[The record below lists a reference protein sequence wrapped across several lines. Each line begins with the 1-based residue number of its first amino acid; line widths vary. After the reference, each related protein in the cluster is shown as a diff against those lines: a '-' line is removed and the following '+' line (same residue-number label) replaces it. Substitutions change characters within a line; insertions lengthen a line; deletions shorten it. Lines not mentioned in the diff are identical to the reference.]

1 MKVNEVDKKFV
12 WHPYTQMRDWNNSN
26 NKVIVRGKGFYLIDS
41 DGKRYLDGIASMWCN
56 VWGHSTNSVIQR
68 MVRQLQTLPHS
79 TLFGLGNA
87 PSAKFAERFI
97 KIARGMHK
105 IFYSDNGS
113 TAIEIAMKMALQYWR
128 NNGKCEKTRFIS
140 LINGYH
146 GDTVGAMSLGYIAK
160 FFDAYKPLLT
170 RVYKAPSPSIANG
183 EPMAEKDFVEYCVE
197 RTEKILKK
205 YSSKCSA
212 LVMESGA
219 QIAGGVN
226 IYPPNYQRKISDLCR
241 KYDVLLILDEIAT
254 GLGRLG
260 NMVEYVAQESI
271 PDMVCFG
278 KSLTAGYFPLAITAT
293 TCKVFDAFLGDYS
306 ENKQFYHGH
315 TFTGNPI
322 GCTAALANLDLYH
335 KTNLIRQIRR
345 NSKYLGKRLQQF
357 KESSIVV
364 NIRHKG
370 LLAGIE
376 LSWKGKPISAIKDK
390 GTINYYIMQQ
400 SLKQGV
406 FIRPVGNIMIIVPPL
421 AINKDDLEKLLNV
434 QLSIVKK
441 IEKNITANF

>member
-1 MKVNEVDKKFV
+1 LKVSEVDKKFV
-12 WHPYTQMRDWNNSN
+12 WHPYTQMKDWNNSN

-41 DGKRYLDGIASMWCN
+41 EGKRYLDGIANMWCN

-68 MVRQLQTLPHS
+68 MVRQVQTLPHS

-97 KIARGMHK
+97 KITRGMHK

-113 TAIEIAMKMALQYWR
+113 TAIEVAMKMALHYWR
-128 NNGKCEKTRFIS
+128 NKGKCEKTRFIS
-140 LINGYH
+140 LNNGYH

-160 FFDAYKPLLT
+160 FFHTYKPLLV
-170 RVYKAPSPSIANG
+170 RVYKAPSPSIAKG
-183 EPMAEKDFVEYCVE
+183 KPMAEKDTVEYCLE

-205 YSSKCSA
+205 YGSKCSA

-226 IYPPNYQRKISDLCR
+226 IYPVNYQRKISDLCR

-260 NMVEYVAQESI
+260 NMIEYIAQQSI

-278 KSLTAGYFPLAITAT
+278 KSLTGGYFPLAITAT
-293 TCKVFDAFLGDYS
+293 TGEIFDAFLGDYS

-315 TFTGNPI
+315 TFTGNPV

-335 KTNLIRQIRR
+335 ETKLISQIRR

-364 NIRHKG
+364 DIRHKG

-376 LSWKGKPISAIKDK
+376 MAWKGKPISAIRNK
-390 GTINYYIMQQ
+390 GTINYYIMQE

-406 FIRPVGNIMIIVPPL
+406 FIRPLGNIMIIVPPL
-421 AINKDDLEKLLNV
+421 AINKDDFEKLLNV

-441 IEKNITANF
+441 IEKNITGSF